1 MPPGVASHFMQ
12 VLASDRRAARGRA
25 LLGFLLALLFGGLAL
40 PLSGLLGL
48 VVHVA
53 ALAVG
58 VVLGLVGAR
67 RAVRRYE
74 RSIKSTWSQW
84 MRFAV
89 AAESVA
95 EIFRKV
101 HGKTGRNAPYLYAAV
116 LFVAWGLEAGL
127 LVLAFS
133 SESSTTFLAL
143 PAIVLN
149 GLVAGALVGHGIVM
163 GRWFTRLR
171 TTVSDMLDNGEI
183 GLWGVL

>member
-1 MPPGVASHFMQ
+1 MQ
-12 VLASDRRAARGRA
+12 VLASDRRAARGRM
-25 LLGFLLALLFGGLAL
+25 LLGLLLVLLFGGLAF

-48 VVHVA
+48 AVHAAAVVA
-53 ALAVG
+53 GLALGALAG
-58 VVLGLVGAR
+58 R
-67 RAVRRYE
+67 RVVRRYE

-116 LFVAWGLEAGL
+116 LFVAWALEAGL

-133 SESSTTFLAL
+133 SDSSTTFLAL
-143 PAIVLN
+143 PAIALN
-149 GLVAGALVGHGIVM
+149 GLVAGVLIGHGLAM
-163 GRWFTRLR
+163 GRWFTSLR
-171 TTVSDMLDNGEI
+171 STVSDMLDNGEI